1 MKYSKSNIYSFIK
14 ADEINQPNQNQ
25 VDIHNDLVMGLV
37 QNQFEAQGVQIE
49 PQNQIQGE
57 IFDDFL
63 DPVER
68 NEERVQIHDV
78 VALLVGEENAVKNG
92 GNAGQN
98 IINAVPNL
106 ENAAQ
111 NAENAGQNA
120 NNEER
125 IKVDAAIAYLV
136 ADENS
141 VQNDDNPIQNIEN
154 AVENDGNADRNAN
167 NQSESA
173 GNVGNQENL
182 EDKQGGKKRK
192 LMDPYLNC
200 VLFGF

>member
-1 MKYSKSNIYSFIK
+1 ML
-14 ADEINQPNQNQ
+14 P
-25 VDIHNDLVMGLV
+25 
-37 QNQFEAQGVQIE
+37 
-49 PQNQIQGE
+49 
-57 IFDDFL
+57 
-63 DPVER
+63 
-68 NEERVQIHDV
+68 
-78 VALLVGEENAVKNG
+78 LLILLLTK
-92 GNAGQN
+92 
-98 IINAVPNL
+98 I
-106 ENAAQ
+106 
-111 NAENAGQNA
+111 
-120 NNEER
+120 
-125 IKVDAAIAYLV
+125 
-136 ADENS
+136 